1 MPEDY
6 TAATDP
12 RSAPGDNRPVPS
24 RTENLAL
31 LFQGV
36 LTGIVRV
43 QAGRQPIVDANA
55 FQRRMEDL
63 LLEVER
69 EAVKA
74 GYRKEDIEEANY
86 AVIAFLDETV
96 LTSSDPARDHWS
108 SWQAQRYTGS
118 IAGEGFFEHLKMLR
132 NRRES
137 PQLADLL
144 EVYYL
149 CLLLGYQG
157 RYAVDYPAELQ
168 HVLDDVRLQIERVR
182 GHQEILSPDGAIPPG
197 ETVKLA
203 TVDPMLRGLQL
214 LAVTL
219 VALAVLAWVALK
231 LLLVSGAGDIAQTLN
246 LLLAP

>member
-1 MPEDY
+1 MPDDY
-6 TAATDP
+6 TAVTDP
-12 RSAPGDNRPVPS
+12 RSVLGENRPAS
-24 RTENLAL
+24 LRTENLAL

-36 LTGIVRV
+36 ITGIVRV
-43 QAGRQPIVDANA
+43 QAGRQPIVDPNA

-86 AVIAFLDETV
+86 AVVAFLDETV
-96 LTSSDPARDHWS
+96 LTSNDPARDQWS
-108 SWQAQRYTGS
+108 SWQAKRYTGA

-157 RYAVDYPAELQ
+157 RYAVDYASELR
-168 HVLDDVRLQIERVR
+168 LLIDDVRSQIERIR
-182 GHQEILSPDGAIPPG
+182 GRRDTLSPDSAIPPG
-197 ETVKLA
+197 EPVRTQMS
-203 TVDPMLRGLQL
+203 DPMLRNLQL
-214 LAVTL
+214 LAV
-219 VALAVLAWVALK
+219 ASFAISVLGWVTYK
-231 LLLVSGAGDIAQTLN
+231 LLLVSGAGEIVQTLN
-246 LLLAP
+246 LLVAP